1 MPGRGVARPL
11 VCGIAG
17 IVWRVKGGAE
27 QGHQTEAILRRMA
40 AALSHRGPDDQGF
53 WIKDGVGL
61 AQTRL
66 SIIDLA
72 GGHQP
77 LVSVD
82 GDYALVANGEIYN
95 HPEVRPELE
104 SVGCVFRTHSDCES
118 LLHVW
123 ARDGAAGLCR
133 LNGMFAFALHEVR
146 RGRVVLGRDRLG
158 IKPLYVAEL
167 PDRILFGSEMK
178 ALLAVWPST
187 PELEPGAVV
196 QYLENQYHTG
206 ERTLVRGIQRLSPG
220 AVLVV
225 DGQRRTERAR
235 YWDLGEALDQQLA
248 VRHRPPTMEAAAEAF
263 QPLWNQVM
271 REHLRSDV
279 PYGLFLS
286 GGVDSALLLASLRHL
301 TGETVRAYSV
311 GFETG
316 AGGHGDEVED
326 AKQMAGLFG
335 ADHRVLRLSEGK
347 LLARLPLTVWAA
359 DDLLRDYACLPTSV
373 LAETAAQELK
383 VVLTGE
389 GGDEVFAGYARYRRP
404 WWKRWLRSCGS
415 PRTGGYRTRG
425 QWASRWLRQAWE
437 QPLRS
442 EAAGGARQ
450 AELERCWTEGR
461 GRGWTDLQQCQV
473 ADVRTQLVD
482 NLLVKV
488 DRILM
493 QAGLEGRVPYL
504 DHRVLLFGLALP
516 DAWKVSGKWGKVFL
530 RRWGQAWVPEA
541 HLWQRKRGFTVPME
555 RWLTGDFLRALQR
568 YLPGHPALQGWF
580 VPEGVRH
587 MLEAQASGRDASR
600 EIWGLVQWVIWHRLF
615 LERHGQRPSVEEDL
629 VDWIRPG

>member
-1 MPGRGVARPL
+1 
-11 VCGIAG
+11 
-17 IVWRVKGGAE
+17 
-27 QGHQTEAILRRMA
+27 MA

-53 WIKDGVGL
+53 WVKDGVGL

-82 GDYALVANGEIYN
+82 GAYALVANGEIYN

-123 ARDGAAGLCR
+123 ARDGSAGLCR
-133 LNGMFAFALHEVR
+133 LNGMFAFALHDVR
-146 RGRVVLGRDRLG
+146 RCRVVLGRDRLG
-158 IKPLYVAEL
+158 IKPLYFAEL
-167 PDRILFGSEMK
+167 SDRILFGSEMK
-178 ALLAVWPST
+178 ALLAVWPGT
-187 PELEPGAVV
+187 PELDAGAVV

-206 ERTLVRGIQRLSPG
+206 EGTLVRGIQRLPPG
-220 AVLVV
+220 SVLMV
-225 DGQRRTERAR
+225 DRERGTQRSW
-235 YWDLGEALDQQLA
+235 YWNLGEALDHHLA
-248 VRHRPPTMEAAAEAF
+248 IGDRPRTMEAAAEAF

-286 GGVDSALLLASLRHL
+286 GGVDSAILLASLRHL
-301 TGETVRAYSV
+301 TGEGVRAYSV

-316 AGGHGDEVED
+316 VGGDGDEVEE
-326 AKQMAGLFG
+326 ARRMAGLFG
-335 ADHRVLRLSEGK
+335 AHHQVLRLSEEQ

-373 LAETAAQELK
+373 LAETAARDLK

-404 WWKRWLRSCGS
+404 RWKRWLRAWWS

-425 QWASRWLRQAWE
+425 QWAPRWVRQAWD
-437 QPLRS
+437 QPLRAA
-442 EAAGGARQ
+442 AAGGARQ
-450 AELERCWTEGR
+450 VELERCWREGR
-461 GRGWTDLQQCQV
+461 GRGWTDLQQCQH
-473 ADVRTQLVD
+473 ADLRTQLLD

-504 DHRVLLFGLALP
+504 DHRVVLFGLTLP
-516 DAWKVSGKWGKVFL
+516 DAWKVSGRWGKVFL
-530 RRWGQAWVPEA
+530 RRWGQAWVPED
-541 HLWQRKRGFTVPME
+541 HLWRRKRGFTVPMD
-555 RWLTGDFLRALQR
+555 RWLTGDRLRALQQV
-568 YLPGHPALQGWF
+568 LPGHPALHGWF
-580 VPEGVRH
+580 VPDGVRRL
-587 MLEAQASGRDASR
+587 LEAQASGTNASR
-600 EIWGLVQWVIWHRLF
+600 EIWSLVQWVLWHRIF
-615 LERHGQRPSVEEDL
+615 LDRAGRRPSAEEEL
-629 VDWIRPG
+629 MDWLRPE